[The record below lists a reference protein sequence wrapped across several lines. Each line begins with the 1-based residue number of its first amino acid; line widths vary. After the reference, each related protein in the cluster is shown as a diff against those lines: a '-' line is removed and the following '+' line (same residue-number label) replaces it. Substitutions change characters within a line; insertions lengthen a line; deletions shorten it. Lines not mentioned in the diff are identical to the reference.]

1 MSYTAII
8 PVAGTGTRLK
18 PHTYTYPKVLL
29 TVGEKPILGHI
40 IDKLIYYGIK
50 EICFVTGYLC
60 EKVVD
65 YVNSNYGKK
74 IKIKYVFQEEQKG
87 LGHAI
92 WLCKNEVK
100 GPVLI
105 ILGDTIIE
113 ADIKNFLDHKSAKI
127 GINEVKDPQRFGI
140 VKIEKGVITDM
151 VEKPQN
157 PPTNL
162 AISGIYSFP
171 DSQKLFKA
179 LDWVVES
186 GKTTRGEIQLTDA
199 MKHMLDEGY
208 KIKPIKIDGWYD
220 CGKPE
225 TLLATN
231 KYILSKKHKKYSFKN
246 SVVIDPVYISKTAKI
261 KNSII
266 GPYVSVG
273 DNALIE
279 DSIISDSIINEYA
292 TIKKSNLV
300 SSLIGPS
307 ATVVGKMNKLNVGE
321 NSEVKFTDEE

>member
-1 MSYTAII
+1 
-8 PVAGTGTRLK
+8 
-18 PHTYTYPKVLL
+18 
-29 TVGEKPILGHI
+29 
-40 IDKLIYYGIK
+40 
-50 EICFVTGYLC
+50 
-60 EKVVD
+60 
-65 YVNSNYGKK
+65 
-74 IKIKYVFQEEQKG
+74 
-87 LGHAI
+87 
-92 WLCKNEVK
+92 
-100 GPVLI
+100 
-105 ILGDTIIE
+105 
-113 ADIKNFLDHKSAKI
+113 
-127 GINEVKDPQRFGI
+127 
-140 VKIEKGVITDM
+140 
-151 VEKPQN
+151 
-157 PPTNL
+157 
-162 AISGIYSFP
+162 
-171 DSQKLFKA
+171 
-179 LDWVVES
+179 
-186 GKTTRGEIQLTDA
+186 
-199 MKHMLDEGY
+199 
-208 KIKPIKIDGWYD
+208 
-220 CGKPE
+220 

>member
-1 MSYTAII
+1 MNYTAII

-29 TVGEKPILGHI
+29 TVGDKPILGHI
-40 IDKLIYYGIK
+40 IDKLISSGIR
-50 EICFVTGYLC
+50 EICFVTGYLGD
-60 EKVVD
+60 KVRD
-65 YVNSNYGKK
+65 YVDFHYSKK
-74 IKIKYVFQEEQKG
+74 IRVNYVIQEEQKG

-92 WLCKNEVK
+92 WLCKNQVK

-113 ADIKNFLDHKSAKI
+113 ADIKNFLDLKNSKI

-140 VKIEKGVITDM
+140 VKIKNGLITDM
-151 VEKPQN
+151 VEKPKN

-162 AISGIYSFP
+162 AISGVYSFP
-171 DSQKLFKA
+171 DSKKLFRA
-179 LDWVVES
+179 LDWVVAS
-186 GKTTRGEIQLTDA
+186 GKTTKGEIQLTDA
-199 MKHMLDEGY
+199 MKHMIDTGY
-208 KIKPIKIDGWYD
+208 KIKPVKIEGWYD

-231 KYILSKKHKKYSFKN
+231 RYILSKKHKKYSLKN
-246 SVVIDPVYISKTAKI
+246 CVVIDPVYIAETSKI

-307 ATVVGKMNKLNVGE
+307 ATVIGKMNKLNVGE
-321 NSEVKFTDEE
+321 NSEVKFTEEE